1 MRDIALASVVV
12 TDVDN
17 SFICRRVVYILQ
29 MKLQKL
35 MIEYP
40 FRLEAIL
47 HGTPHYFSRH
57 LPVPN
62 EVIKQSVL
70 EDALRPIKRFLG
82 NHMSSSRYKKPYQHY
97 NAAKMRSGHY
107 MFSFIF
113 EMYAFLAARTGCA
126 SPACVSAISSL
137 WKKGRLACSVRQIV

>member
-1 MRDIALASVVV
+1 MRDIAFASVVV
-12 TDVDN
+12 TDIDN
-17 SFICRRVVYILQ
+17 SFICRRVVYIFQ

-47 HGTPHYFSRH
+47 HGTPHYFSSH

-62 EVIKQSVL
+62 EVIKHSVL

-82 NHMSSSRYKKPYQHY
+82 NHMSSRHYEKPYQQY
-97 NAAKMRSGHY
+97 NGTQMRFGHY
-107 MFSFIF
+107 MFSF
-113 EMYAFLAARTGCA
+113 RH
-126 SPACVSAISSL
+126 
-137 WKKGRLACSVRQIV
+137 